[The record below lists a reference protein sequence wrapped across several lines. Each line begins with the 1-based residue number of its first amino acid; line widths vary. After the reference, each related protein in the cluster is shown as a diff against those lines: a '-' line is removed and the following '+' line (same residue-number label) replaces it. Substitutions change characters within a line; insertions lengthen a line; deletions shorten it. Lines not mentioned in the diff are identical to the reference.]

1 MFKKQKASL
10 LKMIVVS
17 MIIHGASLAHSTNLS
32 YIDAYTSFDFSSEE
46 ENRKL
51 CLGLDL
57 GVTCTDWF
65 NLHEFLTRLDR
76 QKYKS
81 DEEKT
86 HQLAQVLS
94 QGNSYFG
101 VEYGSSLF
109 QKLSELAEAKE
120 GGLKNFVFNGKDSV
134 IDDIDD
140 QIRDSEFI
148 SILLDSLT
156 NEVIKKYSQ
165 INQYISAEKENLT
178 EMVFND
184 DEADEVVKNIR
195 SAEAARQK
203 LKNELKVYVED
214 MGLNFTDQTI
224 GRLVSSPVG
233 HQEIKMMIVSATL
246 RDLVKNMG
254 EKLSDLKPT
263 IKNEQEAL
271 KSSIQA
277 QQYLGLY
284 AFFIRSLVV
293 TMDMYA
299 DKIDTEFIP
308 TVLETKES
316 SENIINNNQV
326 ISEKSKKLND
336 QVIRVSNLY
345 VDKLQTRSQE
355 LRDNEKRTFLTEK
368 FKELSIEYATVTNVS
383 ELIDVINTSEEI
395 NTNLEDLINSDLV
408 FFDNSD
414 EATSLSQQALSLIE
428 EKLF

>member
-1 MFKKQKASL
+1 
-10 LKMIVVS
+10 
-17 MIIHGASLAHSTNLS
+17 
-32 YIDAYTSFDFSSEE
+32 
-46 ENRKL
+46 
-51 CLGLDL
+51 
-57 GVTCTDWF
+57 
-65 NLHEFLTRLDR
+65 
-76 QKYKS
+76 
-81 DEEKT
+81 
-86 HQLAQVLS
+86 
-94 QGNSYFG
+94 
-101 VEYGSSLF
+101 
-109 QKLSELAEAKE
+109 
-120 GGLKNFVFNGKDSV
+120 
-134 IDDIDD
+134 
-140 QIRDSEFI
+140 
-148 SILLDSLT
+148 
-156 NEVIKKYSQ
+156 
-165 INQYISAEKENLT
+165 
-178 EMVFND
+178 
-184 DEADEVVKNIR
+184 
-195 SAEAARQK
+195 
-203 LKNELKVYVED
+203 
-214 MGLNFTDQTI
+214 
-224 GRLVSSPVG
+224 
-233 HQEIKMMIVSATL
+233 MIVSATL

-414 EATSLSQQALSLIE
+414 EATGLSQQALSLIE